1 MTQIKLLQTYSPT
14 GILLPDCLIHPD
26 KITRSRPVTALNK
39 AGESVPVPSLTLVYL
54 VDDSY
59 HYIASREFKLI
70 FKADSYDLS
79 GLDDIKS
86 LN

>member
-1 MTQIKLLQTYSPT
+1 MTQIKLLQTYSST
-14 GILLPDCLIHPD
+14 GVLLQDCLIHPD

-39 AGESVPVPSLTLVYL
+39 AGESVPVPSLTLIYL

-59 HYIASREFKLI
+59 HYIATREFKLI
-70 FKADSYDLS
+70 FKVDSYDLS
-79 GLDDIKS
+79 SERDIKA